1 MSHATAP
8 TNYNQLNPDES
19 SSFMDVGG
27 GGGGG
32 PINNSNIMNEYNLQA
47 LLE

>member
-19 SSFMDVGG
+19 SSFLEGG
-27 GGGGG
+27 GSGG